1 MRKYAALLIKIL
13 PALLLLS
20 GCATKTPTIAHTHIG
35 HAMDGWPD
43 TRNQIGLFVS
53 AENAAQA
60 AVQTAEAARAAHQN
74 LTRIKYNIAQVLSH
88 TNPYYHGSEAS
99 FDNKQYGVK
108 NALAEAAHH
117 VIFAAESPDAS
128 DNVRSFALQF
138 SDNANYVLARCDLI
152 ILLGDEVL
160 NSTSAEEASILSNEL
175 VKLTRANLDGDDSD
189 GDGIIGS
196 TPEEYGL
203 KQLRAEL
210 LAMIDREGPDYSTVD
225 TWYLFNL
232 IRLPSGEWI
241 FKKRSSLGGYGGGGG
256 SGGGY

>member
-1 MRKYAALLIKIL
+1 MRTYAAILIKIL

-20 GCATKTPTIAHTHIG
+20 GCATKAPTIAHTHIG
-35 HAMDGWPD
+35 HTMDGWPE
-43 TRNQIGLFVS
+43 TPNQTGLFVS

-60 AVQTAEAARAAHQN
+60 AVQTAVAASAENQGLN
-74 LTRIKYNIAQVLSH
+74 RIKYNIAQVLFY

-99 FDNKQYGVK
+99 FDKKQYGVK

-128 DNVRSFALQF
+128 ANVRNSALQF
-138 SDNANYVLARCDLI
+138 SDNANYVLTRCDLI
-152 ILLGDEVL
+152 TLLGDEIL
-160 NSTSAEEASILSNEL
+160 NSTSAEEASILSSEL
-175 VKLTRANLDGDDSD
+175 LKLTRANLDGEDSD
-189 GDGIIGS
+189 GNGIIGS

-203 KQLRAEL
+203 KQLRTEL
-210 LAMIDREGPDYSTVD
+210 LAMIDREGPAYSTVD

-241 FKKRSSLGGYGGGGG
+241 FKNRGSSG
-256 SGGGY
+256 SGGNGGY